1 LLADNVVLSQCVPA
15 PVTVTAA
22 GGVFIVTELELT
34 AVPPEVVTLTV
45 PVVPDPTTTTTVVA
59 LLEVILETAVPP
71 TETAVG
77 ELKLVPVMVK
87 VPPSQIVAKS
97 IEEIVGVAGT
107 V

>member
-87 VPPSQIVAKS
+87 VPPSHILA
-97 IEEIVGVAGT
+97 
-107 V
+107 